1 MSEHSP
7 LDDPERSLMCHLAI
21 EVIAG
26 QTGDSMDAIA
36 EVLDEFAAA
45 GLVVIWR
52 NATDAYLCVRDQ
64 EGQDHVIVHTER
76 QWLRMMAHRPADPAM
91 N

>member
-1 MSEHSP
+1 M
-7 LDDPERSLMCHLAI
+7 DDPERSLMCHLAI

-45 GLVVIWR
+45 GLVSIYR